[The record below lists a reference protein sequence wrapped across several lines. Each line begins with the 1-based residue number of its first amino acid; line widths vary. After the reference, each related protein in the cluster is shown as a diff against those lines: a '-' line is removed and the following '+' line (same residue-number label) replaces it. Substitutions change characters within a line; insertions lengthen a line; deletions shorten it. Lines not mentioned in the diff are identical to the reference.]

1 MPDDKPRESAVAKLL
16 KTKAEEDKHYKCE
29 HDVERVQRLILSAHY
44 MRDYPATSA
53 LASSLTRELTA
64 MSLEQAE
71 VDMKEKEEFAKKLAE
86 AKAADAK
93 MYAEENTPK
102 GEKKEEDEEK
112 AYPSIAPSAPRR

>member
-16 KTKAEEDKHYKCE
+16 KAKAEEDKHYKCE

-71 VDMKEKEEFAKKLAE
+71 VDAKDKEEFAKRLAE
-86 AKAADAK
+86 AQAADAK
-93 MYAEENTPK
+93 AYAEDS
-102 GEKKEEDEEK
+102 GEKKEEEGSQQ
-112 AYPSIAPSAPRR
+112 ASYPSVAPSAPRRT